1 MKNVKLIFSSLLIC
15 MLLSS
20 PALGKTTLKIATLA
34 PENSAWDKVFKRY
47 EKEVEEASNG
57 SIDLKVYNGGVQGDE
72 EVVVRKMKSGQLDG
86 AAVTAVGLSKIVPNA
101 LVLQLPGL
109 FNSYKELDYVRK
121 QMNDELAAE
130 FDKKGYIF
138 LGWGDV
144 GFAYIFSNTP
154 VEKPEDLKKVKMWAW
169 SSDPIAS
176 VIISEAGG
184 NPIPLAVPD
193 VLPSLQTGAINA
205 FTTSPLAGIALRWFT
220 KAKFMG
226 AKKVAVGIGASVIT
240 KKAWAKLS
248 PEEQAILQKAST
260 KWHDKL
266 IKKVRKDNKK
276 SLKVLKKQGIKLVK
290 VSDAM
295 SAQWDAL
302 AIKVQNKLA
311 GKVYT
316 RAILDKVRNHLKAFR
331 SR

>member
-1 MKNVKLIFSSLLIC
+1 MNTRLLLITLIGA
-15 MLLSS
+15 LLIAPLAS
-20 PALGKTTLKIATLA
+20 GQTVIKIATLA

-47 EKEVEEASNG
+47 EREVEEASAG

-109 FNSYKELDYVRK
+109 FNNYKELDYVRK
-121 QMNDELAAE
+121 KMNDEITAE
-130 FDKKGYIF
+130 FDKKGYVF

-154 VEKPEDLKKVKMWAW
+154 VEKPEDLKNVKMWAW

-193 VLPSLQTGAINA
+193 VLPSLQTGAVDG

-226 AKKVAVGIGASVIT
+226 AKKVAVGIGASVMT
-240 KKAWAKLS
+240 KSTWNKLT
-248 PEEQAILQKAST
+248 PEQQAILKEASM
-260 KWHDKL
+260 KWHKKL
-266 IKKVRKDNKK
+266 VSKVRKDNKK

-290 VSDAM
+290 VNEEQS
-295 SAQWDAL
+295 SKWDAL
-302 AIKVQNKLA
+302 AVKVQNKLA
-311 GKVYT
+311 GKVYSKE
-316 RAILDKVRNHLKAFR
+316 ILATVRKHLETFR
-331 SR
+331 SK